1 MSGHHSCIMIIIS
14 QVSGMTSDKWYQ
26 TGVRW

>member
-1 MSGHHSCIMIIIS
+1 MSGHHFHIVIIIS
-14 QVSGMTSDKWYQ
+14 QVSGMAGDKWHQ